1 MTFQY
6 PAITISLNLGSN
18 QFGRLIYNCNIVYD
32 YFLQDPQNKDGGKW
46 VTRLKKGFGTKF
58 WEELVRRRGFN
69 TFDCFLEQVFA
80 LIGEQFETTEYICG
94 IVISTRYNEDLLSV
108 WTKDSGNQEAQN
120 KIL

>member
-1 MTFQY
+1 
-6 PAITISLNLGSN
+6 
-18 QFGRLIYNCNIVYD
+18 
-32 YFLQDPQNKDGGKW
+32 
-46 VTRLKKGFGTKF
+46 
-58 WEELVRRRGFN
+58 
-69 TFDCFLEQVFA
+69 LEQVFA